1 MWRLVLTLTLFFLG
15 SEAIVT
21 CRDNNDHEV
30 DWYILYKAPGEKI
43 PDPQNP
49 QTKIY
54 KREIKYIY
62 IDSTQRVDMVPGT
75 TNYKNLIDSSAAL
88 GNTLRPILKSVKD
101 MPRNFGFLSYSDQP
115 PGCSANTDIFGHS
128 KGVLMVEKN
137 NYGVWLL
144 HSMPQFPFRRD
155 QNKFWPESG
164 FKNAQTFIC
173 VTFPY
178 DQFKNIGNH
187 LQYIGAFPFDYDIPN
202 DFHQELIKAT
212 KWVQVNPPRTLQML
226 TSKEHQNFY
235 SIAKQQSEHLT
246 VGDLYFTI
254 AQVIDSDVAVQTW
267 GCQAGRAPSY
277 CSDPNHRVYN
287 IQNINTNTGVGSWT
301 PSNDHSKWCVTKN
314 QNKHWTC
321 IADVNRAKTQYERRG
336 GALCINNQRI
346 RDMFLNFAGLTE
358 DCPPTIRH
366 GFHIMDIDPDC
377 GPSPDFSTDTRMG

>member
-287 IQNINTNTGVGSWT
+287 IQNINTNTGLKPSMRGEVGR
-301 PSNDHSKWCVTKN
+301 C
-314 QNKHWTC
+314 
-321 IADVNRAKTQYERRG
+321 
-336 GALCINNQRI
+336 ALTIN
-346 RDMFLNFAGLTE
+346 E
-358 DCPPTIRH
+358 
-366 GFHIMDIDPDC
+366 
-377 GPSPDFSTDTRMG
+377 